1 MSIKVIKIINPK
13 NLNLIFGQTHFIKTV
28 EDLHET
34 LVESVPGIKFG
45 LAFAEASGPCLIR
58 TSGNNPALQ
67 QLAANNLLV
76 IGAGHTFLIFL
87 ENSFPINVLT
97 QIKNLPEICQIF
109 CATAN
114 DIEVVVWESKMGNS
128 VLGAVDGNRPKG
140 IEKQNQIKDR
150 KDFLRRIGYKL

>member
-1 MSIKVIKIINPK
+1 MIKSIKINNPK

-58 TSGNNPALQ
+58 TSGNNSTLQ
-67 QLAANNLLV
+67 QLAAKNLMT
-76 IGAGHTFLIFL
+76 IASGHTFLIFL

-97 QIKNLPEICQIF
+97 QIKNLPEICQIY
-109 CATAN
+109 CASAN
-114 DIEVVVWESKMGNS
+114 EVEVIVWESKAGNG
-128 VLGAVDGNRPKG
+128 VLGVVDGKRPKG
-140 IEKQNQIKDR
+140 IEKPSQTKDR